1 MMPNTKIFYAFLTLL
16 FLGNMWN
23 SNAQDLENREQIKS
37 LKVSF
42 LTTELQLSPEEAQK
56 FWPLYHQYDDQ
67 RFDLHKRR
75 SALMKQFR
83 ELAVKEM
90 DDREAEKLLTQMER
104 LDDEYYENRKKMLAA
119 LRPIMNSKR
128 ILQLKK
134 AEDDFNRKLL
144 RQYKNKSQ

>member
-1 MMPNTKIFYAFLTLL
+1 MFTHKKYITLSWL
-16 FLGNMWN
+16 VLLWLIPTCIW
-23 SNAQDLENREQIKS
+23 AQDLENREQIKA

-42 LTTELQLSPEEAQK
+42 LTTELQMSPEEAQR

-67 RFDLHKRR
+67 RFELHRR
-75 SALMKQFR
+75 RKALMQQFR
-83 ELAVKEM
+83 NLSVKEM
-90 DDREAEKLLTQMER
+90 DDKEAERLLAQMER
-104 LDDEYYENRKKMLAA
+104 LDDEYYDNRKKMLAA
-119 LRPIMNSKR
+119 LRPIMSSKR

>member
-1 MMPNTKIFYAFLTLL
+1 MMPNTKLFYTILMLL
-16 FLGNMWN
+16 ILSNAWN
-23 SNAQDLENREQIKS
+23 SIAQDTENREQIRA

-42 LTTELQLSPEEAQK
+42 LTTELQLSSEEAQK

-75 SALMKQFR
+75 SSLMKQFR

-90 DDREAEKLLTQMER
+90 DDIEAEKLLAQMER